1 MTTHNCVFQMSPS
14 IHESANRE
22 YRHRIDRYLTEAIR
36 AREESLLVDGDP
48 TALAHLYA
56 KRVNFERHYA

>member
-1 MTTHNCVFQMSPS
+1 MSPS

-56 KRVNFERHYA
+56 KRVNYERHYA

>member
-1 MTTHNCVFQMSPS
+1 MSAS
-14 IHESANRE
+14 LEYSAQRAINRE
-22 YRHRIDRYLTEAIR
+22 YRHRIDRYLTEAMR